1 MKVCEALLV
10 VSLGVRHEVL
20 LEILRGFHRTEV
32 LLKLLLVQSD
42 VDHLD
47 KALQVLLRM
56 DTRVA

>member
-1 MKVCEALLV
+1 MKACGALLV

-20 LEILRGFHRTEV
+20 LEILRGFHRMEV

-47 KALQVLLRM
+47 KALQMLL
-56 DTRVA
+56 